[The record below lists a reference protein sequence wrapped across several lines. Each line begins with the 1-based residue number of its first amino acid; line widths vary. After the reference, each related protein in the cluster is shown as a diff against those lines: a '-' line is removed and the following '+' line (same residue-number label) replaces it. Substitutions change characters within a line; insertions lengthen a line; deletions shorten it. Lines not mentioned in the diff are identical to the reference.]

1 MEIFVIRHTKVN
13 IEENICYGISE
24 VPLEKGYIEKAKIFQ
39 RNLPAEID
47 KAFSS
52 PSQRCTDLLD
62 CLNLTYVKEKS
73 LMELN
78 FGDWEGLQWNEI
90 KKSDLD
96 FWMQDYVH
104 RAPKNGETMIDLN
117 LRVINFIHELSKCN
131 FKKILIVTHSGVIR
145 CLLSN
150 ALNINLNNIF
160 DVAVEYDEIYRF
172 SMTNS
177 DQMNL
182 IFEDKKNILS
192 QSVFKKLN

>member
-13 IEENICYGISE
+13 IEKNICYGVIE

-39 RNLPAEID
+39 RNLPVEID
-47 KAFSS
+47 KVFSS

-62 CLNLTYVKEKS
+62 CLNLTYTKEKS

-78 FGDWEGLQWNEI
+78 FGDWEGKNWDDI

-104 RAPKNGETMIDLN
+104 RSPKNGETMIDLN

-131 FKKILIVTHSGVIR
+131 FKKILITTHSGVIR

-150 ALNINLNNIF
+150 ALNISLNNIF
-160 DVAVEYDEIYRF
+160 NIAVKYDEIYRF
-172 SMTNS
+172 SITNY
-177 DQMNL
+177 DQINL
-182 IFEDKKNILS
+182 IFEDKKDILT